1 MVEVTL
7 APGSP
12 AAGTELARLGMP
24 REATV
29 VAVVRRAHVVVP
41 RGDTVL
47 EPGDEVLV
55 LVSADAEDVVRS
67 LLVADAAPGGMWIG
81 PSAAGSPASTTP
93 GA

>member
-1 MVEVTL
+1 
-7 APGSP
+7 
-12 AAGTELARLGMP
+12 MP

-67 LLVADAAPGGMWIG
+67 LLVSDSGPAAAWLGLVDVCVDRDPPGNL
-81 PSAAGSPASTTP
+81 AGCSPV
-93 GA
+93 